1 MAVIESP
8 IAPARSWSRIRRP
21 LGGIHVAPSTRLTI
35 GLALGICA
43 VALLV
48 PVLHLPDPT
57 AGALQQ
63 RLLPPGSPGHPF
75 GTDGQG
81 RDLGSR
87 MLWGLRPSLLSGLL
101 PVGIAGIA
109 GSALGLLAGIAGHRV
124 HEVVMRV
131 LDVFYAFPAV
141 LLAIAVA
148 AALGSGLSNA
158 IIALS
163 IILVP
168 PIARIAE
175 TETARLR
182 DADFMTAARASGA
195 TWLAIVGRQ
204 LLPNVAPG
212 IIVYCS
218 SLIGLSIIYAAG
230 LSFLGLGVAPPTPEL
245 GLMVNDLRQ
254 FIFTS
259 PVLLL
264 EPAAEILVVAM
275 VFNVLGDSL
284 RRLLDHRM
292 EAV

>member
-1 MAVIESP
+1 MAVIERPALRAGLGRRLPWLDRVPASP
-8 IAPARSWSRIRRP
+8 SAQVT
-21 LGGIHVAPSTRLTI
+21 VA
-35 GLALGICA
+35 LALA
-43 VALLV
+43 VCLLALLV
-48 PVLHLPDPT
+48 PLLHLPDP
-57 AGALQQ
+57 AIGSLQH
-63 RLLPPGSPGHPF
+63 RLLPPGSPGHPL

-81 RDLGSR
+81 RDLASR

-101 PVGIAGIA
+101 PVGVAGLV
-109 GSALGLLAGIAGHRV
+109 GSGLGLLAGLAGHRV

-163 IILVP
+163 VILVP

-175 TETARLR
+175 TETSRLR
-182 DADFMTAARASGA
+182 SADFMTAARASGA
-195 TWLAIVGRQ
+195 TWPAIVWRQ
-204 LLPNVAPG
+204 MIPNVAPG
-212 IIVYCS
+212 IVVYCS

-264 EPAAEILVVAM
+264 EPAIELLLVAV

-292 EAV
+292 EAI

>member
-1 MAVIESP
+1 MAVVESP
-8 IAPARSWSRIRRP
+8 FVRVPPVRFGRLDR
-21 LGGIHVAPSTRLTI
+21 VPSTSQVAIALALAVC
-35 GLALGICA
+35 GLALI
-43 VALLV
+43 V
-48 PVLHLPDPT
+48 PLLHLHDPVV
-57 AGALQQ
+57 GSLQQ
-63 RLLPPGSPGHPF
+63 RLLPPGSPGHPL

-81 RDLGSR
+81 RDLASR
-87 MLWGLRPSLLSGLL
+87 MLWGLRPSLLSGLV
-101 PVGIAGIA
+101 PVAIAGVI
-109 GSALGLLAGIAGHRV
+109 GSALGVLAGLAGYRV
-124 HEVVMRV
+124 HEGVMRV

-168 PIARIAE
+168 PIARISE

-182 DADFMTAARASGA
+182 SADFMTAARASGA
-195 TWLAIVGRQ
+195 TWLAIVTRQ
-204 LLPNVAPG
+204 VLPNVAPG
-212 IIVYCS
+212 IVVYCS

-264 EPAAEILVVAM
+264 EPALELLLVALI
-275 VFNVLGDSL
+275 FNVLGDSL

-292 EAV
+292 EAI

>member
-8 IAPARSWSRIRRP
+8 AASAIRLIGLPWRP
-21 LGGIHVAPSTRLTI
+21 RGLRLAPSTSVSV
-35 GLALGICA
+35 GLALAICLI
-43 VALLV
+43 ALLV
-48 PVLHLPDPT
+48 PLLHLQDPV
-57 AGALQQ
+57 AGALQH
-63 RLLPPGSPGHPF
+63 RLLPPGSPGHPL

-81 RDLGSR
+81 RDLLSR
-87 MLWGLRPSLLSGLL
+87 LLWGLRPSLLSGLL
-101 PVGIAGIA
+101 PVAVAAIA
-109 GSALGLLAGIAGHRV
+109 GSALGLLAGLAGHRL
-124 HEVVMRV
+124 HEAVMRV

-141 LLAIAVA
+141 LLAIAIA

-182 DADFMTAARASGA
+182 NADFMTAARASGA
-195 TWLAIVGRQ
+195 SWLAIVGRQ
-204 LLPNVAPG
+204 VLPNVAPG
-212 IIVYCS
+212 IVVYCS

-230 LSFLGLGVAPPTPEL
+230 LSFLGLGVSPPTPEL

-264 EPAAEILVVAM
+264 EPAVEILAVA
-275 VFNVLGDSL
+275 VIFNVLGDSL

-292 EAV
+292 EAI

>member
-8 IAPARSWSRIRRP
+8 AVRIVL
-21 LGGIHVAPSTRLTI
+21 LGRLRWLDRVAVSPSTQAAV
-35 GLALGICA
+35 GLALALCA
-43 VALLV
+43 LALAV
-48 PVLHLPDPT
+48 PLLHLQDPVT
-57 AGALQQ
+57 GALQQ
-63 RLLPPGSPGHPF
+63 RLLPPGSPGHLL

-81 RDLGSR
+81 RDLASR
-87 MLWGLRPSLLSGLL
+87 MLWGLRPSLLSGLV
-101 PVGIAGIA
+101 PVGIAGVI
-109 GSALGLLAGIAGHRV
+109 GSALGLLAGLAGHRV

-175 TETARLR
+175 TEAARLR
-182 DADFMTAARASGA
+182 NADFMTAARASGA
-195 TWLAIVGRQ
+195 TWVSIVGRQ
-204 LLPNVAPG
+204 VLPNVAPG
-212 IIVYCS
+212 IVVYCS

-264 EPAAEILVVAM
+264 EPAIELLLVAVI
-275 VFNVLGDSL
+275 FNVLGDSL

-292 EAV
+292 EAI